1 MVYWVHSRVFVQD
14 KRFWVVLE
22 GVGTRYSVQ
31 TGGFVGISGWMV
43 MTVVITMVLVGGVDA
58 GWCTEVVSKS
68 KCSMSNL

>member
-1 MVYWVHSRVFVQD
+1 M
-14 KRFWVVLE
+14 
-22 GVGTRYSVQ
+22 VGTRYSVQ

-58 GWCTEVVSKS
+58 GWCTEVVYKS